1 MLLPAFFDT
10 NKYYPQLSLIVCI
23 YMNVLFVFP
32 NIFFHTK
39 NRLMSCG
46 VIDKK
51 VGSQNFFEKNC
62 SNIIFTF
69 LLFLHKQKGSKCY
82 PNIVFFHQRL
92 PTPYGHSEKCIK
104 NCKSNAIAKWTIP
117 YTQKWQYITMTK
129 IYISSNLKL

>member
-10 NKYYPQLSLIVCI
+10 NKYYPQLSLIVGI

-32 NIFFHTK
+32 NLFFHTK

-51 VGSQNFFEKNC
+51 VGSQNFFEKIVLT
-62 SNIIFTF
+62 SSLHFF
-69 LLFLHKQKGSKCY
+69 SFLHKQKGSKCY

-104 NCKSNAIAKWTIP
+104 NCKSNAIAK
-117 YTQKWQYITMTK
+117 
-129 IYISSNLKL
+129 